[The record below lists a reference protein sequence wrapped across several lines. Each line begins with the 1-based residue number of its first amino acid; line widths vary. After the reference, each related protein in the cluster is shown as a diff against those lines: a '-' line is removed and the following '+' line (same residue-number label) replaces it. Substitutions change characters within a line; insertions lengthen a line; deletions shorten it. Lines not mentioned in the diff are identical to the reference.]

1 MPYLFERFRNWL
13 LRDKPGSLNK
23 PTRIAE
29 LGKALGVDG
38 AALSEI
44 FKAISCAHE
53 ITIFTGA
60 GMSVESGIPTFRDGA
75 TGMWNNVDPDAV
87 ASVSGFEQ
95 NPRMVWEWHAKL
107 KNLVDSSRPNS
118 GHYYVAELER
128 RFSDKRFTVLTQN
141 IDGFHQMAGS
151 SRVFE
156 LHGSIHRLRC
166 NRNCSF
172 VDLWHNP
179 EIHAMDCPQCGAPL
193 RPDVVWF
200 GEALNEDLFSF
211 AEAAA
216 LNAQVLISVG
226 TSAYVRPAG
235 GLPLMAKMSGA
246 IVVEV
251 NPHETSFSAQADYS
265 LRMTATDFF
274 GHLSEL
280 G

>member
-1 MPYLFERFRNWL
+1 MFRRFRNWL
-13 LRDKPGSLNK
+13 LRNNPQYPNK
-23 PTRIAE
+23 PSLMAE
-29 LGKALGVDG
+29 QGKSVEVEGT
-38 AALSEI
+38 ALSEI
-44 FKAISCAHE
+44 FKAISSSHE
-53 ITIFTGA
+53 IVIFTGA

-87 ASVSGFEQ
+87 ASVSGFEK
-95 NPRMVWEWHAKL
+95 NPGKVWEWHAKL
-107 KNLVDSSRPNS
+107 KDLVDASRPNS
-118 GHYYVAELER
+118 GHYGAAELER
-128 RFSDKRFTVLTQN
+128 RFSGKRFTVLTQN

-166 NRNCSF
+166 GRNCSF
-172 VDLWHNP
+172 VDLWHDT
-179 EIHAMDCPQCGAPL
+179 EIHLLDCPQCGAPL

-235 GLPLMAKMSGA
+235 GLPLMAKMAGA

-265 LRMTATDFF
+265 LRMAATDFF
-274 GHLSEL
+274 RHLSEL